1 VDRRISDF
9 KEQIRLMQ
17 DFKIKTDK
25 FEGPLD
31 LLLELIEK
39 RKLHISEISL
49 AQIADDYLAYISSH
63 QSFPIESSSQF
74 LVVSATLLLIKSKA
88 LLPYLELTREEE
100 KDVEELELRLKIY
113 KEIKRIGEE
122 IKEKYGKEVIYP
134 IAPMPKQ
141 IHFSPGEGIS
151 KEIIKEHIS
160 SVIKNLPQKNLSPET
175 KVRQVVSL
183 EEMIE
188 RLKERIEGALQMT
201 FHEFVGKDKT
211 NTPSGEEDRA
221 RRVEVVIGFLAMLE
235 LVKQGVIQADQN
247 NRFGNINLHQQEVGL
262 PKYE

>member
-1 VDRRISDF
+1 
-9 KEQIRLMQ
+9 MQ
-17 DFKIKTDK
+17 DFKIKTEK

-39 RKLHISEISL
+39 RKLHISEVSL
-49 AQIADDYLAYISSH
+49 AQIADDYLSYISSY
-63 QSFPIESSSQF
+63 QPFPIESSSQF

-88 LLPYLELTREEE
+88 LLPYLELTKEEE
-100 KDVEELELRLKIY
+100 EDVEKLEVRLKIY

-141 IHFSPGEGIS
+141 ICFSPGKTLS
-151 KEIIKEHIS
+151 KEVIKEHVL

-188 RLKERIEGALQMT
+188 RLKKRIERALQMT
-201 FHEFVGKDKT
+201 FHEFVGKDKADS
-211 NTPSGEEDRA
+211 NSSSGEDERA

-235 LVKQGVIQADQN
+235 LVKQGVIQADQD

-262 PKYE
+262 PRYE